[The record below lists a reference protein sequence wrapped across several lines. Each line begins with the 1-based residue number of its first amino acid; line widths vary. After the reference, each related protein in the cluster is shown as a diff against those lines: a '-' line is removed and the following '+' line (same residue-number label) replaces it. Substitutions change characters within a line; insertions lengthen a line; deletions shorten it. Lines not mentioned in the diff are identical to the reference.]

1 MKVRGLIIEN
11 LRRTEMDS
19 YKNNKHLVAG
29 LIVAITSFI
38 LLFVAVKGVLGNQPD
53 IRNILAYIVFSLIN
67 GVVISVLV
75 YLRYRII
82 YIFFTVG
89 LVIGFIELYRTF
101 LKDMAGWGD
110 LIGILSLFMWV
121 ITGLFVGILIQLIT
135 IIHKKYKK

>member
-1 MKVRGLIIEN
+1 
-11 LRRTEMDS
+11 MDS
-19 YKNNKHLVAG
+19 YKNKKHLAAG

-53 IRNILAYIVFSLIN
+53 TRNILAYIVFSLIN

-82 YIFFTVG
+82 YVFFTIG
-89 LVIGFIELYRTF
+89 LAIGFIELYRTF

-121 ITGLFVGILIQLIT
+121 ITGLFVGIVIQLIT
-135 IIHKKYKK
+135 IIYKKYKM